1 MENTFLLFWRY
12 RMQKNKTPHTSDT
25 HLTDDCKLGYYEL
38 AVYFAAV
45 QAQEEE
51 FHWENFIDNLS
62 NICDIF
68 ASHIKSNNV
77 SRLEL

>member
-1 MENTFLLFWRY
+1 
-12 RMQKNKTPHTSDT
+12 MQKGTKQHTKET
-25 HLTDDCKLGYYEL
+25 HLTDDRKLGYYEL

-51 FHWENFIDNLS
+51 FHWDNFIDNLS
-62 NICDIF
+62 YICDKF

-77 SRLEL
+77 SNLEL